1 MGVFGEFLKLIEVV
15 GKELEFVIS
24 DFFVVVFFLK
34 WGLRDFWK
42 VEEIIVFLLRV
53 RFYIYI

>member
-1 MGVFGEFLKLIEVV
+1 MIEVV